1 MKLQATYIVNESCI
15 PCRYTDCVEVCPV
28 DCFYE
33 GQNMLVIQMSAGSH
47 CRDSWRFAPSSE
59 FRRIYDLSYE
69 TGLKSCTS
77 FRPNLVTRVI
87 LSGVEDGAGAPH
99 SCALEREAD

>member
-1 MKLQATYIVNESCI
+1 
-15 PCRYTDCVEVCPV
+15 V

-33 GQNMLVIQMSAGSH
+33 GQNMLECGISLQGFVAL
-47 CRDSWRFAPSSE
+47 CPFSE

-77 FRPNLVTRVI
+77 FRPNPVTRVI